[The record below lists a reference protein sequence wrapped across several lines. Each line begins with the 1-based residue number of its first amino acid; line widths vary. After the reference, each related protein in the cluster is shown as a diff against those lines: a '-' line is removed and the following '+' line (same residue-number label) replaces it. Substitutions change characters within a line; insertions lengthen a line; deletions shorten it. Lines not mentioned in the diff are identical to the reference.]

1 MSKTSESAPNI
12 SSWHILKIILP
23 VSFRATPLFSALDL
37 LTMPLSST
45 WFVLVAIVMQH
56 FFDTVKNAAEGLAT
70 YHDVITIA
78 AVVIIIQVLNQIL
91 NLITFLVS
99 QPLKV
104 KIKGA
109 LEKQIHAK
117 AVRLKALDFE
127 NEDTLNCI
135 TKAKQGADSA
145 LVFYAGVSSLMC
157 FHVPYTIAICLYL
170 YHLRPLLL
178 LCLPLIL
185 VPLLIAQLVKGR
197 VFGHLADE
205 TAPLERKLA
214 YYQKTL
220 YHREFFKE
228 TRILGLFGFCN
239 RLYTQT
245 LTRFNRKRWL
255 ADRKTGLTELGLNAL
270 ALSGLMVVI
279 VLLFLSLMEGY
290 ISAGAFAAV
299 FASMAKIFGDLEYAF
314 SFYLSG
320 LMEHAGPVKNFVRF
334 LSLPEDTGATV
345 VSKAGAQIGT
355 AGTAAQIGTVL
366 SAPLGISLRDVSFR
380 YPNTEKDALSHINLD
395 IQPGETL
402 ALVGENGAGKTTLV
416 RLLTGIIPP
425 TGGKVLIGSENLTDL
440 PPSRRFA
447 KTSGIFQ
454 NFRKYKLS
462 LAANIA
468 ISDLNT
474 AGPDPDK
481 IHRVLHQADLPLD
494 ERCEQGLDTMLAREF
509 NGIDLSGGEW
519 QRISLARGLYRDC
532 ELIVL
537 DEPTSAIDP
546 IEESKLYH
554 KFVDI
559 AADKTAVIVTHRLGS
574 TKIADR
580 IIVLDD
586 GRIDAIGSHEQLLE
600 AGGRYAAMYQAQAK
614 WYND

>member
-56 FFDTVKNAAEGLAT
+56 FFDTVKNAAEGLAD

-239 RLYTQT
+239 RLYTQALT
-245 LTRFNRKRWL
+245 LFNRKRWL
-255 ADRKTGLTELGLNAL
+255 ADRKTGLIELGLTAL
-270 ALSGLMVVI
+270 TLSGLMVVI

-334 LSLPEDTGATV
+334 LNLPEDTGAT
-345 VSKAGAQIGT
+345 GAAVQIGT
-355 AGTAAQIGTVL
+355 GL
-366 SAPLGISLRDVSFR
+366 SAPLGISLHDVSFR
-380 YPNTEKDALSHINLD
+380 YPNTVKDALSHINLD

-425 TGGKVLIGSENLTDL
+425 TDGKVLAGDKDLTDL
-440 PPSRRFA
+440 PPFRRFA

-462 LAANIA
+462 LAANVA

-474 AGPDPDK
+474 AEPDPDK
-481 IHRVLHQADLPLD
+481 IHRVMHQADLPLN
-494 ERCEQGLDTMLAREF
+494 ERCKQGLDTMLAREF
-509 NGIDLSGGEW
+509 GGIDLSGGEW
-519 QRISLARGLYRDC
+519 QRVSLARGLYRNC

-580 IIVLDD
+580 IVVLDG
-586 GRIDAIGSHEQLLE
+586 GRIDAIGSHEQLL
-600 AGGRYAAMYQAQAK
+600 AADGLYATMYHAQAK